1 MNLSLTT
8 ESNVLYHIKNWKEK
22 NDVTL
27 KQTSKQKTF
36 WKILNQIKIQRDGMC
51 LLTKI
56 LTKFSA
62 KFLSY
67 NLYIL
72 VEKRKCGNPG
82 LLKEGEPSL

>member
-27 KQTSKQKTF
+27 KQTSEQRTSC
-36 WKILNQIKIQRDGMC
+36 KILNQIKIQRDGMC

-56 LTKFSA
+56 LILQSEYFCGKKERWKSWTTKKRRTKF
-62 KFLSY
+62 
-67 NLYIL
+67 I
-72 VEKRKCGNPG
+72 EK
-82 LLKEGEPSL
+82 

>member
-36 WKILNQIKIQRDGMC
+36 
-51 LLTKI
+51 
-56 LTKFSA
+56 
-62 KFLSY
+62 
-67 NLYIL
+67 
-72 VEKRKCGNPG
+72 
-82 LLKEGEPSL
+82 